1 MKLTKADQYFLQ
13 NVKKILVRGNLTQ
26 NSRTI
31 WEDTG
36 ERAESKYITSV
47 VMEYD
52 ISKGEFPINT
62 YRTTV
67 LENAFYDIQAIF
79 IKQTNR
85 IADMHPSIHSW
96 WIPFVVNKDD
106 DPSEWHIGQTYG
118 HTVARYDLMNKL
130 LHKLQHDP
138 FNRRKIIDLWQ
149 EQQME
154 EDPKALVPCCK
165 ETIWE
170 VRDVNEIRYIDQFL
184 NQRSQDYLL
193 TASINPA
200 QYTMLL
206 LMVCG
211 HLNFHTDKVHRPG
224 KLTHHVSNL
233 HLYDRHLP
241 ITQDLIKSSPVGIQ
255 PTIELLADKDF
266 YSYTWEDFKV
276 TMPEG
281 IKRLTKRPPMAV

>member
-13 NVKKILVRGNLTQ
+13 NVRKIIVRGDNTE

-36 ERAESKYITSV
+36 ERAESRYITNA

-52 ISKGEFPINT
+52 INKGEFPINT
-62 YRTTV
+62 YRTTA
-67 LENAFYDIQAIF
+67 LEQAFYDIEAIF

-96 WIPFVVNKDD
+96 WIPFVVNKED

-130 LHKLQHDP
+130 LYKLQHDP

-170 VRDVNEIRYIDQFL
+170 VRDGLSVRYIDQFL

-206 LMVCG
+206 MMVCG

-241 ITQDLIKSSPVGIQ
+241 IALDLIKSSPVGIQ

-281 IKRLTKRPPMAV
+281 IKRIKRPPMAV